1 MSLLNALPFAARS
14 ALLMLCAIALLTMI
28 GPWLSPWAFDAI
40 DFDGLWSASPSLT
53 DQHWFGTDALGRDLF
68 ARTLAGGRVSLLVG
82 LVGTLVSLLIGVA
95 YGAVAGML
103 GGRIDALM
111 MRAVDIL
118 YALPFLFLV
127 ILLMVLFGRHLLL
140 VFAAIGCVNWLDMA
154 RVVRGETLAIKQRE
168 FIAAAEVSGL
178 ETGAIL
184 RRHVLPNLFGVIVVY
199 ATLTVPQVILME
211 SFLGFLGLGVQAPAT
226 SWGALISEGARDM
239 ETAPW
244 ALIFPAVFLLAT
256 LLCLNVL
263 GEALRKSLDPRRR

>member
-1 MSLLNALPFAARS
+1 MTWLRSLPFAAR
-14 ALLMLCAIALLTMI
+14 AAALMLCAIALLALV

-40 DFDGLWSASPSLT
+40 DFDGSWSAAPSLV

-68 ARTLAGGRVSLLVG
+68 ARTLTGGRVSLLVG

-95 YGAVAGML
+95 YGAIAGML

-178 ETGAIL
+178 ETSAIL
-184 RRHVLPNLFGVIVVY
+184 RRHVLPNLLGVIVVY